1 VAERLWEV
9 ARELARR
16 RVDLLRQQAEWT
28 CPGAERGVEV
38 LRFVE
43 APLTDQIVYEP
54 EAAQQ
59 KGALVTRYAVG
70 RVVVPVAVEETAA
83 RAQAISDRPSRVLK
97 TSLSKKQEE
106 ELRAALQ
113 ARGAVAA

>member
-28 CPGAERGVEV
+28 CPGAERGV
-38 LRFVE
+38 
-43 APLTDQIVYEP
+43 
-54 EAAQQ
+54 
-59 KGALVTRYAVG
+59 GALVTRYAVG